1 MKVFLTGATGTI
13 GGAILTTLI
22 AAGHEVT
29 IAVRNLPKAEE
40 LTSKLGPNVKVHLLD
55 SSQGLYTQ
63 FNSAAKGFTKIVHS
77 GFWGGPQDNESET
90 QTINGLLDAAKETS
104 GTAQVTLILTT
115 GGLCQGET
123 DRLLG
128 EDETSTANCIEFAK
142 PRLVHEELVINAN
155 SENLHT
161 SVIRPVVVYPESH
174 VDHWLLTSKN
184 LGKIVVPQGNA
195 SISYIHK
202 EDLGE
207 LYRLVL
213 ENSGTG
219 YFTASE
225 GLGPNLDQ
233 IIDLAKS
240 ITGVQEVERV
250 DNVWEHVQTFGI
262 YPFLL
267 TVNSILDSKRGRQ
280 LYGYQPKHNFLRDA
294 TTEIKLA

>member
-55 SSQGLYTQ
+55 SSQDLYTQ

-90 QTINGLLDAAKETS
+90 QIINGLIDAAKETS
-104 GTAQVTLILTT
+104 ATTQVTFILTT
-115 GGLCQGET
+115 GAFCQGET
-123 DRLLG
+123 DHLLG

-142 PRLVHEELVINAN
+142 PRLAHEELVINAN

-174 VDHWLLTSKN
+174 VDTYFKVIKTH
-184 LGKIVVPQGNA
+184 GKIVVPHGNA
-195 SISYIHK
+195 TSSYIHK

-207 LYRLVL
+207 LYKLVL
-213 ENSGTG
+213 ENSATG

-233 IIDLAKS
+233 IIGLAKS

-250 DNVWEHVQTFGI
+250 DNVWEHVQTYGFYLFI
-262 YPFLL
+262 LAI
-267 TVNSILDSKRGRQ
+267 NCILDSKRGRQ
-280 LYGYQPKHNFLRDA
+280 LYGYQPKHNFFREAAA
-294 TTEIKLA
+294 TLKLD